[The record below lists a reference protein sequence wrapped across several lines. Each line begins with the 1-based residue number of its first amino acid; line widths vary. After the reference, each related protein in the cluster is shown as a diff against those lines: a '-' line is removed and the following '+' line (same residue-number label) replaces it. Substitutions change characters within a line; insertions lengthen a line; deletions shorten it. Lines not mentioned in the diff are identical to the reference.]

1 MGHTEKPVGRAATK
15 RGRERLAVQKIV
27 KDTGTDPDDLTY
39 VEDKR
44 SGTSKV
50 VGKDGEVQGRFSW

>member
-1 MGHTEKPVGRAATK
+1 MRKTEEPVGRAYTK
-15 RGRERLAVQKIV
+15 RGRERLALQKV
-27 KDTGTDPDDLTY
+27 VNDSGRDATDLKY

-50 VGKDGEVQGRFSW
+50 VGKDGEVQSRFSW

>member
-1 MGHTEKPVGRAATK
+1 MRKTEEPVGRAVTK
-15 RGRERLAVQKIV
+15 RGRERLALQAVV
-27 KDTGTDPDDLTY
+27 NDTGRDATDLEY

-50 VGKDGEVQGRFSW
+50 VGKDGAVQARFSW